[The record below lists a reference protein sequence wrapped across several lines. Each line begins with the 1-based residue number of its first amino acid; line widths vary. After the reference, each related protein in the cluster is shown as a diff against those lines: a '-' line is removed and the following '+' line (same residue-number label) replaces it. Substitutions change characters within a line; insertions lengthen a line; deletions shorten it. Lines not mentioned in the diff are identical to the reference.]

1 MTAPA
6 TPPRTAPLSAKE
18 NPAGDTTI
26 AAPAS
31 PAWSTEEAEGLLRT
45 LPAIASA
52 RLLRDADGT
61 VRDVHVLATTD
72 LAPKQIVRNVESA
85 LLARFGVR
93 LDHRAISVAQSAT
106 ARVAEAARAP
116 APAAAPAATAAT
128 VVVKAA
134 PAPGRGIYF
143 EDVEVR
149 RSRSAG
155 LACTVTLRAGAD
167 RHTGEASGVE
177 TARARGELAATATVR
192 ALTPL
197 LSDGVSLAFESCM
210 VVSSSDRD
218 FAFVV
223 VSGRSGRET
232 TILSGS
238 CEVRDGVETAAA
250 LAVLDATER
259 WMERGGGR

>member
-6 TPPRTAPLSAKE
+6 TPPRTGP
-18 NPAGDTTI
+18 
-26 AAPAS
+26 AAPKDNS
-31 PAWSTEEAEGLLRT
+31 PETTSPSWSVDEAESLLRT

-52 RLLRDADGT
+52 KVLRDADGV
-61 VRDVHVLATTD
+61 VRDVHILATTD
-72 LAPKQIVRNVESA
+72 LGPKQIVRNVESA

-106 ARVAEAARAP
+106 ARVAEAARNPAP
-116 APAAAPAATAAT
+116 APAPAQPAQPAQPATVIAAAP
-128 VVVKAA
+128 
-134 PAPGRGIYF
+134 PPGRGIYF

-155 LACTVTLRAGAD
+155 LACTVTLRTGAD
-167 RHTGEASGVE
+167 THTGEASGVE
-177 TARARGELAATATVR
+177 TARARGELAATAAVR
-192 ALTPL
+192 ALSAL
-197 LSDGVSLAFESCM
+197 LSDGVTLAFESCM
-210 VVSSSDRD
+210 VVAAADRE

-259 WMERGGGR
+259 WMERGGAR

>member
-1 MTAPA
+1 MRDP
-6 TPPRTAPLSAKE
+6 
-18 NPAGDTTI
+18 
-26 AAPAS
+26 
-31 PAWSTEEAEGLLRT
+31 EGV
-45 LPAIASA
+45 
-52 RLLRDADGT
+52 

-72 LAPKQIVRNVESA
+72 LSPKQIVRNVESA
-85 LLARFGVR
+85 LLARFGIR

-106 ARVAEAARAP
+106 ARVAEAAKAP
-116 APAAAPAATAAT
+116 APAPLSAANATPT
-128 VVVKAA
+128 VAVISAA

-149 RSRSAG
+149 RSRSSG
-155 LACTVTLRAGAD
+155 LACMVTLRAGAE
-167 RHTGEASGVE
+167 RYTGEASGVE
-177 TARARGELAATATVR
+177 TARSRGELAATAAVR
-192 ALTPL
+192 ALAPL
-197 LSDGVSLAFESCM
+197 LSDGVNLAFESCM
-210 VVSSSDRD
+210 LVAAADRE

-259 WMERGGGR
+259 WMERGGAR

>member
-1 MTAPA
+1 V
-6 TPPRTAPLSAKE
+6 
-18 NPAGDTTI
+18 I
-26 AAPAS
+26 A
-31 PAWSTEEAEGLLRT
+31 
-45 LPAIASA
+45 
-52 RLLRDADGT
+52 
-61 VRDVHVLATTD
+61 
-72 LAPKQIVRNVESA
+72 
-85 LLARFGVR
+85 
-93 LDHRAISVAQSAT
+93 
-106 ARVAEAARAP
+106 
-116 APAAAPAATAAT
+116 
-128 VVVKAA
+128 AA

-167 RHTGEASGVE
+167 THTGEASGVE
-177 TARARGELAATATVR
+177 TARARGELAATAAVR
-192 ALTPL
+192 ALAPV
-197 LSDGVSLAFESCM
+197 LSDGVTLAFESCM
-210 VVSSSDRD
+210 VVAAADRE

-259 WMERGGGR
+259 WMERGGAR

>member
-1 MTAPA
+1 VTAPA
-6 TPPRTAPLSAKE
+6 TPPRTAP
-18 NPAGDTTI
+18 
-26 AAPAS
+26 AAPTEKLEPH
-31 PAWSTEEAEGLLRT
+31 PAPTWSIEEAETLLRT

-52 RLLRDADGT
+52 RVLRDPDGT

-72 LAPKQIVRNVESA
+72 LGPKQIVRNVESA
-85 LLARFGVR
+85 LLARYGIR

-106 ARVAEAARAP
+106 ARVASAAARAQAP
-116 APAAAPAATAAT
+116 APEVAPAAAPIPT
-128 VVVKAA
+128 VLAA

-155 LACTVTLRAGAD
+155 LACTVTLRTGAET
-167 RHTGEASGVE
+167 HTGEASGVE
-177 TARARGELAATATVR
+177 TARARGELAATAAVR

-197 LSDGVSLAFESCM
+197 LSEGVTLAFESCM
-210 VVSSSDRD
+210 VVGAADRE

-259 WMERGGGR
+259 WMERGGAR

>member
-1 MTAPA
+1 M
-6 TPPRTAPLSAKE
+6 
-18 NPAGDTTI
+18 
-26 AAPAS
+26 
-31 PAWSTEEAEGLLRT
+31 
-45 LPAIASA
+45 
-52 RLLRDADGT
+52 LRDPDGT

-72 LAPKQIVRNVESA
+72 LGPKQIVRNVESA
-85 LLARFGVR
+85 LLARYGIR

-106 ARVAEAARAP
+106 ARVADAAARVPAPAPSAATTAAP
-116 APAAAPAATAAT
+116 APAGAL
-128 VVVKAA
+128 AA

-155 LACTVTLRAGAD
+155 LACTVTLRTGAD
-167 RHTGEASGVE
+167 KHTGEAAGVE
-177 TARARGELAATATVR
+177 TARARGELAATAAVR

-197 LSDGVSLAFESCM
+197 LTEGVTLAFESCM
-210 VVSSSDRD
+210 VVGAADRE

-259 WMERGGGR
+259 WMERGGAR

>member
-1 MTAPA
+1 M
-6 TPPRTAPLSAKE
+6 
-18 NPAGDTTI
+18 
-26 AAPAS
+26 
-31 PAWSTEEAEGLLRT
+31 
-45 LPAIASA
+45 PAIASA
-52 RLLRDADGT
+52 KVLRDADGV

-72 LAPKQIVRNVESA
+72 LGPKQIVRNVESA
-85 LLARFGVR
+85 LLARFGIR

-116 APAAAPAATAAT
+116 APAAAPAPAPAPAVTAP
-128 VVVKAA
+128 A

-155 LACTVTLRAGAD
+155 LACTVTLRAGSD
-167 RHTGEASGVE
+167 KHTGEASGVE
-177 TARARGELAATATVR
+177 TTRARGELAATAAVR
-192 ALTPL
+192 ALTAL
-197 LSDGVSLAFESCM
+197 LSDGVTLAFESCM
-210 VVSSSDRD
+210 IVGSADRE

-259 WMERGGGR
+259 WMERGGAR

>member
-1 MTAPA
+1 VTAPA
-6 TPPRTAPLSAKE
+6 TPPRTTIPAPTEKKFDPS
-18 NPAGDTTI
+18 
-26 AAPAS
+26 S
-31 PAWSTEEAEGLLRT
+31 PTWSTEQAEALLRT

-52 RLLRDADGT
+52 RLMRDADGT

-106 ARVAEAARAP
+106 ARVAEAAKSASTPSASTTP
-116 APAAAPAATAAT
+116 AGGVQVIAAAPT
-128 VVVKAA
+128 
-134 PAPGRGIYF
+134 PGRGIYF

-167 RHTGEASGVE
+167 KHTGEASGVE
-177 TARARGELAATATVR
+177 TARARGELAATAAVR
-192 ALTPL
+192 ALSPL
-197 LSDGVSLAFESCM
+197 LSDSVTLAFESCT
-210 VVSSSDRD
+210 VVSAADRE

-259 WMERGGGR
+259 WMERGGAR

>member
-6 TPPRTAPLSAKE
+6 TPPRTGP
-18 NPAGDTTI
+18 
-26 AAPAS
+26 AAPKDNS
-31 PAWSTEEAEGLLRT
+31 PEATSPTWSVDEAESLLRT

-52 RLLRDADGT
+52 KVLRDADGV
-61 VRDVHVLATTD
+61 VRDVHILATTD
-72 LAPKQIVRNVESA
+72 LGPKQIVRNVESA
-85 LLARFGVR
+85 LLARYGVR

-106 ARVAEAARAP
+106 ARVAEAARSPAP
-116 APAAAPAATAAT
+116 APAAAAAQPAAVIT
-128 VVVKAA
+128 AA

-155 LACTVTLRAGAD
+155 LACTVTLRSGAD
-167 RHTGEASGVE
+167 THTGEASGVE
-177 TARARGELAATATVR
+177 TARARGDLAATAAVR
-192 ALTPL
+192 ALSPL
-197 LSDGVSLAFESCM
+197 LSDGVTLAFESCM
-210 VVSSSDRD
+210 IVAAADRE

-259 WMERGGGR
+259 WMERGGAR